1 MTNNNTKFEL
11 LADTMTLFEID
22 GLERKM
28 YRIRALR
35 AIPENDVFEGEIGG
49 WVEHESNLSKHQGS
63 WIRGEAKVCGNSMVR
78 DDAIVMDNAQV
89 FGNSY
94 ILGNCRVSGNA
105 EVIDSTIGGTS
116 SLFENTSLEESE
128 LSGNILMYGE
138 STVTRSRIDGKNIS
152 IKERASIEGSQLF
165 VEDFI
170 VSDYATIEHANIGKI
185 SEKAKK
191 ITVLDFAKMRF
202 VSGEERPL
210 SSVVISGRA
219 ILENLVLE
227 GENIIIT
234 GQASISGLL
243 RLYSSQITDFVSIQL
258 KSKTLLLKA
267 SYLSGDI
274 EIDDTNVSIIEE
286 NIKVSKMF

>member
-1 MTNNNTKFEL
+1 MENENTKFEL

-28 YRIRALR
+28 YRICALR
-35 AIPENDVFEGEIGG
+35 AIPENDVLKGEIGG
-49 WVEHESNLSKHQGS
+49 WVEHENNLSRHQGS

-78 DDAIVMDNAQV
+78 DDAIVMDNATV
-89 FGNSY
+89 FGDSY
-94 ILGNCRVSGNA
+94 IMGNCRVSGSA
-105 EVIDSTIGGTS
+105 EVIDSTIEGTT
-116 SLFENTSLEESE
+116 SLFQTAMVEESK
-128 LSGNILMYGE
+128 LSGNIMIYGE
-138 STVTRSRIDGKNIS
+138 STVTRSRIEGKNIS
-152 IKERASIEGSQLF
+152 IKERASIEDSRLF

-170 VSDYATIEHANIGKI
+170 VSGYATIEHTNIGKI

-202 VSGEERPL
+202 VSCEERPL
-210 SSVVISGRA
+210 SSVVISGQA
-219 ILENLVLE
+219 ILGNLVLE
-227 GENIIIT
+227 GENNIIT
-234 GQASISGLL
+234 GQASISGHL

-274 EIDDTNVSIIEE
+274 EIDDKNVSVIEE
-286 NIKVSKMF
+286 NIKVSKKF